1 MQQGGMELVEAI
13 GFIAAALTTT
23 AFVPQVIKAWRT
35 RSTQSISLRM
45 YLMLCTGVLLWLVYG
60 IEINS
65 LPIILANGVTL
76 ILTLSILA
84 LKIQYK

>member
-1 MQQGGMELVEAI
+1 MELVEAI